1 MKKYIKKYDLCVKNW
16 DKAFMLKKDYFNT

>member
-16 DKAFMLKKDYFNT
+16 DNEFMLNESGFNT